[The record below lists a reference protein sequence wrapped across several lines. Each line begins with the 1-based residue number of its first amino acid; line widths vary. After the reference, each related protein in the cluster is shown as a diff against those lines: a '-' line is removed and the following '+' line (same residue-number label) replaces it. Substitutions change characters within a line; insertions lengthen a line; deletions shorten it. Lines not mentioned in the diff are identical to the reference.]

1 MIQSPEWTRPII
13 NTTYPPENEILFE
26 KWFSHHYL
34 GDVSEREYL
43 PIHYTAYQVNNN
55 YGQDKAAMQK
65 LQDYV
70 DTLPNNKKYHTIC
83 QYDNGVGVDWKG
95 KDVLE
100 FNMSLNGEN
109 MYPLPLLCQPHSF
122 DFAEE
127 PKEYIANFIGNKT
140 HPIRNQLEQLQNKEG
155 YYISFQQ
162 HSIEDYCRKIYK
174 SIFTLCPRGYGVNS
188 FRINEAMQY
197 GSIPIYISD
206 EFIHPH
212 NIPFNTYGFTIA
224 DGVDVFEYISS
235 ITPLQIYEK
244 QERLKEYYEKLY
256 TYQANFDLIIEH
268 LRNET

>member
-1 MIQSPEWTRPII
+1 MIQSPEWTRQII
-13 NTTYPPENEILFE
+13 NTTYPPENFIDFE
-26 KWFSHHYL
+26 RWFSHHYL

-43 PIHYTAYQVNNN
+43 PIWWCGYQVNNS
-55 YGQDKAAMQK
+55 YGEDKVAMQK

-70 DTLPNNKKYHTIC
+70 DSLPHYKKYFTIS
-83 QYDNGVGVDWKG
+83 QYDDGCGVDFKG
-95 KDVLE
+95 KDVLI
-100 FNMSLNGEN
+100 FDMSKKGEN
-109 MYPLPLLCQPHSF
+109 RYPLPLLCQPHSF
-122 DFAEE
+122 DFTGEN
-127 PKEYIANFIGNKT
+127 KKYIANFIGNKT

-162 HSIEDYCRKIYK
+162 HPIEDYCRKIYK
-174 SIFTLCPRGYGVNS
+174 SIFTLCPRGYGISS
-188 FRINEAMQY
+188 FRACEAMQY

-256 TYQANFDLIIEH
+256 TYQANFDLIIEY